1 MIIIT
6 IIRLTILAQWSSNFI
21 VIVGV
26 SVWERQPRHRIPILS
41 WLLEVIEEIGLG
53 FGGGKV
59 TGLLAFD

>member
-26 SVWERQPRHRIPILS
+26 WQRQPRHRIPILS

-53 FGGGKV
+53 FGGGKM